1 MANTNLTDDK
11 ITREA
16 LRILHQKANFLA
28 TIDKQHDNSF
38 AREGAKIGDTLR
50 IRLPNEYVVR
60 EGSVMNTQDVTEINT
75 SLQVATQRGVDI
87 NFTIKDLTL
96 DIDDF
101 RKRILDPAVSVLT
114 SNVESIVYLDVYKAV
129 YNMVDNDA
137 SAITFKNLM
146 QAKQKLVDNLAPEDG
161 KRCVMLS
168 TGHTVTLVDA
178 LKGLFQDS
186 QAIKKQYREG
196 MMGRTG
202 GFQLFENT
210 HFSDFQT
217 GTAAKT
223 TTYLINGAAESGA
236 SITVDTGSTTF
247 LKGDIITIADT
258 NRVHPETKVD
268 TGILQQFV
276 VTADSGASATSLS
289 ISPSLTA
296 TGARQNVD
304 SVPADNAAI
313 VKIGAGASE
322 TLNGTLAYHKDAFT
336 FATADL
342 LLPNGVDFK
351 SRQVFDGVSLTI
363 VRDYDIVNHKMP
375 CRLDILFGQKA
386 TRPQLASRIH
396 ADG

>member
-16 LRILHQKANFLA
+16 LRILHQKANFLS
-28 TIDKQHDNSF
+28 TIDKQHDSAF
-38 AREGAKIGDTLR
+38 AVEGAKIGDTLR
-50 IRLPNEYVVR
+50 IRLPNEYTVR
-60 EGSVMNTQDVTEINT
+60 SGSVMDTQDVTEQNT

-101 RKRILDPAVSVLT
+101 RKRILDPAVSVLVA
-114 SNVESIVYLDVYKAV
+114 NVESVAYLDLYKAV

-137 SAITFKNLM
+137 SSVTFKNIM
-146 QAKQKLVDNLAPEDG
+146 QGRQKLTDNLAPMDG
-161 KRCVMLS
+161 MRTAMLS
-168 TGHTVTLVDA
+168 TGHTVTIVDA
-178 LKGLFQDS
+178 LKALFQDS
-186 QAIKKQYREG
+186 TAIKQQYREG
-196 MMGRTG
+196 MMGRTA
-202 GFQLFENT
+202 GFDFYENT

-217 GTAAKT
+217 GTAAKST
-223 TTYLINGAAESGA
+223 GYLIDGAAESGA
-236 SITVDTGSTTF
+236 SITVKTGTTTF

-268 TGILQQFV
+268 TGVLQQFV
-276 VTADSGASATSLS
+276 VTADSGASATTLA
-289 ISPSLTA
+289 ISPALTA

-304 SVPADNAAI
+304 SVPADGAAI
-313 VKIGAGASE
+313 VKIGAGANE
-322 TLNGTLAYHKDAFT
+322 TLNGTMLYHKDAFT

-342 LLPNGVDFK
+342 LLPNGVDFA

-375 CRLDILFGQKA
+375 CRMDILFGQKA
-386 TRPQLASRIH
+386 CRAQLATRIH

>member
-16 LRILHQKANFLA
+16 LRILHQRANFLA
-28 TIDKQHDNSF
+28 TIDRQYDNSF

-223 TTYLINGAAESGA
+223 TGYVIDGAAESGA
-236 SITVDTGSTTF
+236 TITIKTGTTTF
-247 LKGDIITIADT
+247 LKGDIVTIADT
-258 NRVHPETKVD
+258 FRVHPETKV
-268 TGILQQFV
+268 TTSVLQQFV
-276 VTADSGASATSLS
+276 VTANSGGSATSLE

-304 SVPADNAAI
+304 SVPADGAAI
-313 VKIGAGASE
+313 VKIGAGVSE

-351 SRQVFDGVSLTI
+351 SRQVFDGISLTI

-375 CRLDILFGQKA
+375 CRMDILFGQKA
-386 TRPQLASRIH
+386 TRPQLAARIH